1 MLLVSQSHSL
11 NGQSTTSVEGSTLF
25 KLMTIFHISFNFGV
39 PQGSIIGPLIFNIY
53 VADLQGKLDCACH
66 QYTYAIMLLKQPSQE
81 NVVTQFLP
89 KKLKLKL
96 KDRERRPM
104 SEMYGFL
111 SGGLTTLICDEASM
125 LAASIRKNNVSTV
138 HVSLFYMEECLIC
151 SNCII

>member
-1 MLLVSQSHSL
+1 
-11 NGQSTTSVEGSTLF
+11 
-25 KLMTIFHISFNFGV
+25 
-39 PQGSIIGPLIFNIY
+39 
-53 VADLQGKLDCACH
+53 
-66 QYTYAIMLLKQPSQE
+66 MLLKQPSQE

-89 KKLKLKL
+89 KKLKLKF

-138 HVSLFYMEECLIC
+138 HVSLFIWKNVLYVVTVLYKITVPKGDVCVCKQEKSMLKVSGLFFIP
-151 SNCII
+151 SGVS

>member
-1 MLLVSQSHSL
+1 
-11 NGQSTTSVEGSTLF
+11 
-25 KLMTIFHISFNFGV
+25 
-39 PQGSIIGPLIFNIY
+39 
-53 VADLQGKLDCACH
+53 
-66 QYTYAIMLLKQPSQE
+66 MLLKQPSQE

-96 KDRERRPM
+96 KDGERRPM

-111 SGGLTTLICDEASM
+111 SGGLPTLICDEASM

-138 HVSLFYMEECLIC
+138 HVSLFYLEECLIC

>member
-1 MLLVSQSHSL
+1 M
-11 NGQSTTSVEGSTLF
+11 
-25 KLMTIFHISFNFGV
+25 
-39 PQGSIIGPLIFNIY
+39 
-53 VADLQGKLDCACH
+53 ADLQGNLDCACH